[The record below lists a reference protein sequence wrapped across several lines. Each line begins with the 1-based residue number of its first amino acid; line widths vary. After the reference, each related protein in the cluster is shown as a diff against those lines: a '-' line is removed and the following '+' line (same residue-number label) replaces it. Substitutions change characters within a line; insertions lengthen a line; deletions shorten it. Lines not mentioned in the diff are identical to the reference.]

1 MAKAW
6 RKHNMELATKIADID
21 EKIRFELLW
30 EDGKSSEAIKKLQE
44 KQEKLAGL
52 RLRNKTERRMQ
63 YAAEVS
69 QPSLLLFALFH
80 NIGLPVP
87 SELANNL
94 NGKTIS
100 I

>member
-6 RKHNMELATKIADID
+6 RKHNMELATKIKSLDS
-21 EKIRFELLW
+21 EIRLNRVVGFYYDKE
-30 EDGKSSEAIKKLQE
+30 KLQARRE
-44 KQEKLAGL
+44 QLINL

-69 QPSLLLFALFH
+69 QPSLLLFTLFH

-87 SELANNL
+87 PELANNL

-100 I
+100 L

>member
-6 RKHNMELATKIADID
+6 RKHNMELAGKIKSLDSEIRLNRVVGFYYD
-21 EKIRFELLW
+21 EE
-30 EDGKSSEAIKKLQE
+30 KLQARRE
-44 KQEKLAGL
+44 QLINL

-69 QPSLLLFALFH
+69 QPSLLLFTLFH
-80 NIGLPVP
+80 HIGLPVP
-87 SELANNL
+87 PELANNL

-100 I
+100 L

>member
-6 RKHNMELATKIADID
+6 RKHNMDLATKIHQLNQDI
-21 EKIRFELLW
+21 EFTSQYPELLGG
-30 EDGKSSEAIKKLQE
+30 DLKKFEARREQL
-44 KQEKLAGL
+44 LNL

-69 QPSLLLFALFH
+69 QPSLLLFTLFH

-100 I
+100 F